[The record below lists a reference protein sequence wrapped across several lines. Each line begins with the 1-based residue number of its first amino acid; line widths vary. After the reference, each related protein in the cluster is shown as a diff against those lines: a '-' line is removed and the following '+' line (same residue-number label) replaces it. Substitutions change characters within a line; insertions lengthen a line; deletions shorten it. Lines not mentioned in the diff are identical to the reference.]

1 MLKHFEYPVNAK
13 ERFLQINEFLKKHY
27 HLWQPPLLAYYPEP
41 LKHLPIEWVQY
52 LKSAKEEDLFKIS
65 NYKCTGRGLPL
76 NLPASLKDLLSVIQD
91 LTDFPFYHHDQKIL
105 EEDPIYKQQIN
116 GLNLKKSHE
125 LRNLGP
131 LVKDF
136 ADEINAKVLVEVGG
150 GKGYLSLAASSCRA
164 DHIVIDMAEDLL
176 LKCQG
181 YFNRWA
187 RKKSLKCVV
196 KKIEN
201 SDFQCDCG
209 IPQESL
215 LAGLHLCGN
224 LSVLFIKSVIKNK
237 NLGIVSLGCCYHRLE
252 KDDQNLSGLG
262 QFHLGSSEYRL
273 ALAPYHYKC
282 IETYRNNVIKNIYR
296 FGLFCIHHEINGN
309 IPVMK
314 ELNEYQYPKDASV
327 IDFKGFLEL
336 NASQFHLHISL
347 ENAIE
352 LFENKYIHLAKDME
366 KYEFVRRMFSRV
378 IEAYL
383 ILDRQIF
390 IEQNGMDATVVQ
402 LFDGR
407 ISPRN
412 LAIIGHF

>member
-176 LKCQG
+176 LKC
-181 YFNRWA
+181 
-187 RKKSLKCVV
+187 
-196 KKIEN
+196 
-201 SDFQCDCG
+201 
-209 IPQESL
+209 
-215 LAGLHLCGN
+215 
-224 LSVLFIKSVIKNK
+224 
-237 NLGIVSLGCCYHRLE
+237 
-252 KDDQNLSGLG
+252 
-262 QFHLGSSEYRL
+262 
-273 ALAPYHYKC
+273 
-282 IETYRNNVIKNIYR
+282 
-296 FGLFCIHHEINGN
+296 
-309 IPVMK
+309 
-314 ELNEYQYPKDASV
+314 
-327 IDFKGFLEL
+327 
-336 NASQFHLHISL
+336 
-347 ENAIE
+347 
-352 LFENKYIHLAKDME
+352 
-366 KYEFVRRMFSRV
+366 
-378 IEAYL
+378 
-383 ILDRQIF
+383 
-390 IEQNGMDATVVQ
+390 
-402 LFDGR
+402 
-407 ISPRN
+407 
-412 LAIIGHF
+412 